1 MSPWESL
8 IKTIDGIADTGW
20 EYSTARFYCSNEN
33 KTCPKRNLYISVI
46 VVVRMGKSRYT
57 SFISLLHPLTF
68 ASLLFSK
75 FLVMFSTLPIKE
87 DQRNREARDIKY
99 PRQVAIFGNKSTMY
113 KVNVWLSTRTL
124 YFRVVSNLIAS
135 RKGDDVQT
143 MVKLSKLL
151 VVNVCIFVLF
161 LIQAVTGGWIWID
174 ILSGARPPLVLLRLH
189 PYTGI
194 VLTVFILMHIYLNWR
209 WVKVQLLNQKLWKSG
224 RSSKW
229 R

>member
-1 MSPWESL
+1 MR
-8 IKTIDGIADTGW
+8 I
-20 EYSTARFYCSNEN
+20 FYCSILLFEW
-33 KTCPKRNLYISVI
+33 KQNLPEA
-46 VVVRMGKSRYT
+46 KSLYFGNSRSTYRQKSIHLFYLPPT
-57 SFISLLHPLTF
+57 SLDFCLPP
-68 ASLLFSK
+68 FSK
-75 FLVMFSTLPIKE
+75 FLVMFSILPIKE
-87 DQRNREARDIKY
+87 DQRNREAQDIKY

-113 KVNVWLSTRTL
+113 KSTVWLSTRTL

-151 VVNVCIFVLF
+151 VVNVCIFILF

-194 VLTVFILMHIYLNWR
+194 VLTVFILLHIYLNWR
-209 WVKVQLLNQKLWKSG
+209 WVKVQLLNQKL
-224 RSSKW
+224 
-229 R
+229 